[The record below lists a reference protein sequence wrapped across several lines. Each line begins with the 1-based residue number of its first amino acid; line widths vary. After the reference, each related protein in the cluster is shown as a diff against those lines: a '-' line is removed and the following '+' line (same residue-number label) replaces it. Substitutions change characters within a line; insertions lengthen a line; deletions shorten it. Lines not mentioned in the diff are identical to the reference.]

1 MLKVIMMMAVAL
13 PLVAVASEAS
23 AQGKISPQREAAI
36 RYCVEKVAALWG
48 TSGAIQQ
55 NTRAAAFKDCMV
67 QLGQRP

>member
-1 MLKVIMMMAVAL
+1 MLKYILVAALAL

-23 AQGKISPQREAAI
+23 AQSKISPKREAAI
-36 RYCVEKVAALWG
+36 RLCTERVAALWG

-67 QLGQRP
+67 QQGQRP